1 MSWDL
6 PNPFIHQ
13 RVAHHAEIDGY
24 GHVNNVVYVAWMDD
38 CAWAHSI
45 DNHQYECRFL
55 WHSI

>member
-38 CAWAHSI
+38 CAWA
-45 DNHQYECRFL
+45 
-55 WHSI
+55 W